1 MVETGAAALVGK
13 QCAKKSTQHFAC
25 QPRIPRTAVAQ
36 GIWQGED
43 PLAHRDL
50 GDHAVHEMS
59 GGARHASSAA
69 GRTDGPPFAR
79 KSEQAIT
86 TAGVAVQ
93 AKKAVCEHAACEVR
107 A

>member
-1 MVETGAAALVGK
+1 MKMRREIQRGAKALDGGYCAATAASDSMVETGAAALVGK

-69 GRTDGPPFAR
+69 
-79 KSEQAIT
+79 
-86 TAGVAVQ
+86 
-93 AKKAVCEHAACEVR
+93 
-107 A
+107 